1 MKESIIKLC
10 NDILENDGFNDTSIS
25 CNGTPCE
32 ECPFND
38 TNSNCQELMPTQNIE
53 IAKAYLNKNN
63 ETIPTD
69 KVNHPSHYNVGTI
82 EVIEVIEDWKLTF
95 NLGNAIKYI
104 GRCEHKNNKKEDIK
118 KAIWYLE
125 RELQKTSEVKL
136 KAIER

>member
-1 MKESIIKLC
+1 MKESITRLC
-10 NDILENDGFNDTSIS
+10 KDILHNDGVNTSTIDCSWIS
-25 CNGTPCE
+25 CE

-38 TNSNCQELMPTQNIE
+38 TNSTCQALTSTQNIE

-63 ETIPTD
+63 EPIPTD

-82 EVIEVIEDWKLTF
+82 EVIEVIEDWKLNF

-104 GRCEHKNNKKEDIK
+104 GRCEHKNNKQEDIK

-125 RELQKTSEVKL
+125 RELKK
-136 KAIER
+136 